1 MRAYAKN
8 TGKIH
13 ISEIDFFAKPKLYYS
28 FSMFSIKK
36 LSMIKVQVTL
46 ETIKAKLR
54 VVGMDNVSKDFLKSK
69 KINEI
74 F

>member
-1 MRAYAKN
+1 
-8 TGKIH
+8 
-13 ISEIDFFAKPKLYYS
+13 
-28 FSMFSIKK
+28 
-36 LSMIKVQVTL
+36 MIKVQVIL

-54 VVGMDNVSKDFLKSK
+54 VVGMENVSKDFLKSK